1 MSICITTAFKNI
13 GRGNWQSFKRSC
25 DQYFEGFFKLVD
37 HCPFPLFVYL
47 EEDMRKLLREKRPEG
62 LPKYVTLIP
71 MELVTQAP
79 IYTHNEKNTEVL
91 NSEEFKQ
98 GIKEMSLAHPERSR
112 ASYNM
117 MTSSKAAFV
126 QFTKSIAPKFDYY
139 VWQDFGTVNLID
151 EGVGLPREIDESK
164 LPNKIIIQ
172 TLNKKEK
179 HHPWVMARIPGAAIA
194 GGTIFIPTDLVDWFA
209 EEVVKMIERFHK
221 MWLTDDDQNIF
232 LQVAWDHPND
242 FDLTRVD
249 RRWCRLWELLSN

>member
-13 GRGNWQSFKRSC
+13 GRGDWQNFRRSC
-25 DQYFEGFFKLVD
+25 DKYFEGFFKLVD

-47 EEDMRKLLREKRPEG
+47 EEDMRELLKEKRPEG
-62 LPKYVTLIP
+62 LPKHATLIP
-71 MELVTQAP
+71 MESVTRAP
-79 IYTHNEKNTEVL
+79 IYTHDEKNTEVL

-98 GIKEMSLAHPERSR
+98 GIKGMNLKHPERSM

-179 HHPWVMARIPGAAIA
+179 HHPWVMARIPGAVIA
-194 GGTIFIPTDLVDWFA
+194 GGTIFIPADLVDWFA

-221 MWLTDDDQNIF
+221 MWLTDDDQSIF
-232 LQVAWDHPND
+232 LQVAWDYPNN
-242 FDLTRVD
+242 FDLTYVD
-249 RRWCRLWELLSN
+249 RRWCRLWELLSS